1 MLLIGEVDL
10 DRDDEP
16 PPGYEEGNVE
26 EVFALQ
32 REMDLERKSKDK
44 VRTRRAAELW
54 GGELEG
60 SGEVLF

>member
-32 REMDLERKSKDK
+32 REIELETKSRDK
-44 VRTRRAAELW
+44 TRNKRAAELW